1 MNKDFNFKEYS
12 EKLEINN
19 SITDEL
25 IFSIY
30 IYTDTVYN

>member
-1 MNKDFNFKEYS
+1 MNEKFNFKEYS

-19 SITDEL
+19 RISDEL

-30 IYTDTVYN
+30 IYTDTIYK